1 MSEAFIVTSGVY
13 SDYKI
18 ERVFSTKEKALEYI
32 DTKDDSYKL
41 EEFDIDEPVVRES
54 RVYEVSFDLE
64 KKQVH
69 NVRIMWSQIYKDLI
83 IIKSRFPYIRETL
96 CIYVESDSRER
107 ALKVASERYGA
118 IIANERTMYSYLRLR
133 IIGHLGNARTAHYDF
148 NTGEMVLLDNDALTV
163 EVPPFVKVRRE
174 RVLYNNQ

>member
-1 MSEAFIVTSGVY
+1 MNKVFIVTSGVY

-41 EEFDIDEPVVRES
+41 EEFDIDEPVVRETQ
-54 RVYEVSFDLE
+54 VYEVSFDLE

-69 NVRIMWSQIYKDLI
+69 NVRIMWSKIYKDLI
-83 IIKSRFPYIRETL
+83 IIKSRFPYIRKTL

-107 ALKVASERYGA
+107 ALKIASERYGA
-118 IIANERTMYSYLRLR
+118 IIANERTMYPYLRLR
-133 IIGHLGNARTAHYDF
+133 IIGHLGNASPAHYDF
-148 NTGEMVLLDNDALTV
+148 NTGEMVLLDNDALAV
-163 EVPPFVKVRRE
+163 EVPPFVKVRRAHII
-174 RVLYNNQ
+174 